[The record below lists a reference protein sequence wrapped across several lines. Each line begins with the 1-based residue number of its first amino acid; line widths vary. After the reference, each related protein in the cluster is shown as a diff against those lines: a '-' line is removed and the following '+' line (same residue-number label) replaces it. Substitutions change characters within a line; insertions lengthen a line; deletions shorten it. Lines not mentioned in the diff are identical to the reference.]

1 MSLETGSRIG
11 PYELLGL
18 IGAGGMGE
26 VYRARDTRLGRDV
39 AIKVLP
45 GEFAADPERLRR
57 FEREAKA
64 TAALSHPNILDVHD
78 VGTHEGVPYLVE
90 ELLEGE
96 SLRERLARG
105 SIPVRE
111 AAGIAMQIAH
121 GLAAAHEKH
130 IVHRDLKPEN
140 VFLTREGTV
149 KILDFGLAKLVETIP
164 TGEADTL
171 THAPTGATEFGR
183 VLGTVAYMAPEQARG
198 MPVDQRAD
206 VFAFGV
212 VLYEMTTGERP
223 FRGETATDTL
233 AAILKEVAAPLPAG
247 VPPQLAAVI
256 ERCLAKDPE
265 QRYQRGS
272 EVLAALEG
280 TRLEGPAP
288 FWPIV
293 TRAARRRPW
302 LLAANTAVALAV
314 LALALDVG
322 GLRGRIL
329 GGAGAGRIN
338 SLAVLPLANLS
349 GDAGQDYLAAGLH
362 EALITDLAR
371 LGGLKRVIARSS
383 VLRFA
388 KTDTPPHKIAEE
400 LGVDALITG
409 SVMRSGERVRVTAQ
423 LVDAETDAQLWAER
437 YERDM
442 RDVLALENDV
452 VAAITRE
459 IRLKLTPQENA
470 RLASSR
476 PVNPEAYEACLKGRF
491 HWYKLSREGLDS
503 AEKYYQLALEKDP
516 SYAPAHEG
524 MANIWLSRTDTGLA
538 ARSEVMPRAT
548 AAVLRALEL
557 DDTFAQA
564 HVTLANLKA
573 LEWDW
578 ATADKE
584 FRRALEL
591 NPNSAEAHFMYADF
605 LITMR
610 RTAEW
615 EAEIR
620 RTLELDPLNFFWQAF
635 LGWHLVYERRYDEAV
650 AQLTKV
656 VQAEPD
662 FSSAHLGLW
671 GAYFKK
677 GADAEALAEAKK
689 FFEVLGD
696 REVVDALNAGWP
708 QGGYRGAMKRA
719 GDTLVA
725 RFQRTYYPAI
735 RVARVLA
742 HAGENE
748 RALEFL
754 EKAFERHET
763 PLYHIG
769 VGWDWDALRPDPR
782 FQALLRRMKLPS
794 S

>member
-1 MSLETGSRIG
+1 MVTPGTRLG
-11 PYELLGL
+11 PYEIVALL
-18 IGAGGMGE
+18 GAGGMGE

-45 GEFAADPERLRR
+45 AEFAADAERLKR

-78 VGTHEGVPYLVE
+78 VGTFEGVPYLVE

-96 SLRERLARG
+96 SLKDRIGRG
-105 SIPVRE
+105 SVPVRE
-111 AAGIAMQIAH
+111 AVGIAVQVAH
-121 GLAAAHEKH
+121 GLAVAHGKS

-140 VFLTREGTV
+140 IFVTKDGVV
-149 KILDFGLAKLVETIP
+149 KILDFGLAKLVEGVPI
-164 TGEADTL
+164 GEADTL
-171 THAPTGATEFGR
+171 THAPTGVTEFGR

-198 MPVDQRAD
+198 MAVDQRAD
-206 VFAFGV
+206 IFAFGV
-212 VLYEMTTGERP
+212 VLYEMVTGEHP
-223 FRGETATDTL
+223 FRGETATDTV
-233 AAILKEVAAPLPAG
+233 AAILKEEPAPLPASA
-247 VPPQLAAVI
+247 PAQLAAVL
-256 ERCLAKDPE
+256 EKCLAKEPE
-265 QRYQRGS
+265 RRYQRGS
-272 EVLAALEG
+272 ELLAALEAVQS
-280 TRLEGPAP
+280 EGAVAL
-288 FWPIV
+288 WPTL
-293 TRAARRRPW
+293 TRAVRRRPR
-302 LLAANTAVALAV
+302 LVAANTAVALAV

-371 LGGLKRVIARSS
+371 LGGLKRVIARGS
-383 VLRFA
+383 VMRFA
-388 KTDTPPHKIAEE
+388 KTDMPPRQIAKE

-409 SVMRSGERVRVTAQ
+409 SVTRSGDRVRVTAQ
-423 LVDAETDAQLWAER
+423 LVDADTDAQLWGER
-437 YERDM
+437 YERDL

-459 IRLKLTPQENA
+459 IRLKLTPQEHA
-470 RLASSR
+470 RLASAR
-476 PVNPEAYEACLKGRF
+476 PINPEAYEACLKGRF
-491 HWYKLSREGLDS
+491 HWYKLSREDLDN
-503 AEKYYQLALEKDP
+503 AERYFKLALEKDP
-516 SYAPAHEG
+516 NYAPAHEG
-524 MANIWLSRTDTGLA
+524 MASVWLSRTDTGLVPP
-538 ARSEVMPRAT
+538 SEAMPRAN
-548 AAVLRALEL
+548 ASALKALEL

-564 HVTLANLKA
+564 HVTLANLKV

-584 FRRALEL
+584 YRRALEI

-605 LITMR
+605 LVTMR

-615 EAEIR
+615 EMETR
-620 RTLELDPLNFFWQAF
+620 RTLELDPLSSFNRCFY
-635 LGWHLVYERRYDEAV
+635 GWHLVYEGRYDEAI
-650 AQLTKV
+650 AQLTRV
-656 VQAEPD
+656 AQAEPN
-662 FSSAHLGLW
+662 FSSVHLGLW

-677 GADAEALAEAKK
+677 GADAEALAEAKR
-689 FFEVLGD
+689 FFAALGD
-696 REVVDALNAGWP
+696 REVADALDAGWAH
-708 QGGYRGAMKRA
+708 GGYRGAMKRA

-742 HAGENE
+742 HAGDNE

-754 EKAFERHET
+754 EKAYERHET

-769 VGWDWDALRPDPR
+769 VGWDWDELRPDPR
-782 FQALLRRMKLPS
+782 FQALLRRMSLPS
-794 S
+794 P

>member
-1 MSLETGSRIG
+1 
-11 PYELLGL
+11 
-18 IGAGGMGE
+18 
-26 VYRARDTRLGRDV
+26 
-39 AIKVLP
+39 
-45 GEFAADPERLRR
+45 
-57 FEREAKA
+57 
-64 TAALSHPNILDVHD
+64 

-96 SLRERLARG
+96 SLKKRIGRG
-105 SIPVRE
+105 AVPVPE
-111 AAGIAMQIAH
+111 AIGIAAQIAH
-121 GLAAAHEKH
+121 GLAVAHDKN

-140 VFLTREGTV
+140 VFVTRDGIV
-149 KILDFGLAKLVETIP
+149 KILDFGLAKLVAGLPI
-164 TGEADTL
+164 GEADTL
-171 THAPTGATEFGR
+171 THVPTGVTEFGR

-198 MPVDQRAD
+198 MAVDQRAD
-206 VFAFGV
+206 IFAFGV
-212 VLYEMTTGERP
+212 VLYEMVTGEHP
-223 FRGETATDTL
+223 FKGATATDTV
-233 AAILKEVAAPLPAG
+233 AAILREEPAPLPSSA
-247 VPPQLAAVI
+247 PTRLAAVL
-256 ERCLAKDPE
+256 EKCLAKEPE
-265 QRYQRGS
+265 GRYQRGS
-272 EVLAALEG
+272 ELLAALEAVQS
-280 TRLEGPAP
+280 EGAVPL
-288 FWPIV
+288 WPTL
-293 TRAARRRPW
+293 TRAVRRRPW
-302 LLAANTAVALAV
+302 LVAANVAAALVV

-388 KTDTPPHKIAEE
+388 KTDMPPRQIAKE

-409 SVMRSGERVRVTAQ
+409 SVMRSGDRVRVTAQ
-423 LVDAETDAQLWAER
+423 LVDADTDAQLWGER
-437 YERDM
+437 YERDL

-459 IRLKLTPQENA
+459 IRLKLTPQEQE
-470 RLASSR
+470 RLASAR

-491 HWYKLSREGLDS
+491 HWYKLSREDLDN
-503 AEKYYQLALEKDP
+503 AERYFKLALEKDP
-516 SYAPAHEG
+516 NYAPAHEG
-524 MANIWLSRTDTGLA
+524 MASVWLSRTDTGLVPP
-538 ARSEVMPRAT
+538 SEAMPRAN
-548 AAVLRALEL
+548 ASALKALEL
-557 DDTFAQA
+557 DDTLAQA
-564 HVTLANLKA
+564 HVTLANLKV

-584 FRRALEL
+584 YRRALEI

-605 LITMR
+605 LVTMR

-615 EAEIR
+615 EMETR
-620 RTLELDPLNFFWQAF
+620 RTLELDPLSSFNRCFY
-635 LGWHLVYERRYDEAV
+635 GWHLVYERRYDEAI
-650 AQLTKV
+650 AQLTRV
-656 VQAEPD
+656 AQAEPN
-662 FSSAHLGLW
+662 FSSVHLGLW

-689 FFEVLGD
+689 FFRVLGD
-696 REVVDALNAGWP
+696 QEVVDALDAGWVE
-708 QGGYRGAMKRA
+708 GGYRGAMKRA

-742 HAGENE
+742 HAGDNE

-754 EKAFERHET
+754 EKAYERHET

-769 VGWDWDALRPDPR
+769 VGWDWDELRPDPR
-782 FQALLRRMKLPS
+782 FQTLLRRMSLPS
-794 S
+794 P

>member
-1 MSLETGSRIG
+1 MQPGTRLG
-11 PYELLGL
+11 PYEILAP

-45 GEFAADPERLRR
+45 AEFAKDPERLRR

-96 SLRERLARG
+96 SLKRRIGRG
-105 SIPVRE
+105 AVPVPE
-111 AAGIAMQIAH
+111 AIGIAVQIAH
-121 GLAAAHEKH
+121 GLAVAHERN

-140 VFLTREGTV
+140 VFVTKEGIV
-149 KILDFGLAKLVETIP
+149 KILDFGLAKLVAGVPI
-164 TGEADTL
+164 GEADTL
-171 THAPTGATEFGR
+171 THVPTGVTEFGR

-198 MPVDQRAD
+198 MAVDQRAD
-206 VFAFGV
+206 IFAFGV
-212 VLYEMTTGERP
+212 VLYEMVTGKRP
-223 FRGETATDTL
+223 FRGETATDTV
-233 AAILKEVAAPLPAG
+233 AAILKEEPAPLPASA
-247 VPPQLAAVI
+247 PTRLAAVL
-256 ERCLAKDPE
+256 EKCLAKEPE
-265 QRYQRGS
+265 RRYQRGS
-272 EVLAALEG
+272 ELLAALDAVQSEG
-280 TRLEGPAP
+280 AVPL
-288 FWPIV
+288 WP
-293 TRAARRRPW
+293 TLMRAVRRHPW
-302 LLAANTAVALAV
+302 LAAVNAAIALVA
-314 LALALDVG
+314 LALALNVG
-322 GLRGRIL
+322 GLRGRL
-329 GGAGAGRIN
+329 AGGGAAQKFR

-371 LGGLKRVIARSS
+371 LGGLKRVIARTS
-383 VLRFA
+383 VMRFA
-388 KTDTPPHKIAEE
+388 KTDKPPRQIAEE

-409 SVMRSGERVRVTAQ
+409 SVLRSGDRVRITAQ
-423 LVDAETDAQLWAER
+423 LVDAETDTQLWAER
-437 YERDM
+437 YERDL

-459 IRLKLTPQENA
+459 IKLKLTPQEHA
-470 RLASSR
+470 RLASAR
-476 PVNPEAYEACLKGRF
+476 PVDPVAYEACLQGRF
-491 HWYKLSREGLDS
+491 HWYKLSREDLDS
-503 AEKYYQLALEKDP
+503 AERYFKLALEKDP
-516 SYAPAHEG
+516 NYAPAHEG
-524 MANIWLSRTDTGLA
+524 MATVWLSRTDTGLV
-538 ARSEVMPRAT
+538 ARSEALPRAN
-548 AAVLRALEL
+548 ASVLKALEL
-557 DDTFAQA
+557 EDTFAQA
-564 HVTLANLKA
+564 HVTLANLKVF
-573 LEWDW
+573 EWDW

-584 FRRALEL
+584 FRRGLEL
-591 NPNSAEAHFMYADF
+591 NPNSAEAHFMYADY

-615 EAEIR
+615 ATEIR
-620 RTLELDPLNFFWQAF
+620 RSIELDPLNYFWQAF
-635 LGWHLVYERRYDEAV
+635 LGWHLLYERRYDEAV
-650 AQLTKV
+650 TQLDKV

-677 GADAEALAEAKK
+677 GADAQALAEAKR
-689 FFEVLGD
+689 FFGVLGD
-696 REVVDALNAGWP
+696 REVVSALDAGWL
-708 QGGYRGAMKRA
+708 QGGYRGAMRRA
-719 GDTLVA
+719 GDVLAA
-725 RFQRTYYPAI
+725 RYQRTYYPAI

-754 EKAFERHET
+754 EKAFERQET

-782 FQALLRRMKLPS
+782 FQALLRRMNLPQ
-794 S
+794 

>member
-1 MSLETGSRIG
+1 MVTPGTRLG
-11 PYELLGL
+11 PYEIVALL
-18 IGAGGMGE
+18 GAGGMGE

-45 GEFAADPERLRR
+45 AEFAADAERLKR

-78 VGTHEGVPYLVE
+78 VGTFEGVPYLVE

-96 SLRERLARG
+96 SLKDRIGRG
-105 SIPVRE
+105 SVPVRE
-111 AAGIAMQIAH
+111 AVGIAVQVAH
-121 GLAAAHEKH
+121 GLAVAHGKS

-140 VFLTREGTV
+140 IFVTKDGVV
-149 KILDFGLAKLVETIP
+149 KILDFGLAKLVEGVPI
-164 TGEADTL
+164 GEADTL
-171 THAPTGATEFGR
+171 THAPTGVTEFGR

-206 VFAFGV
+206 IFAFGV
-212 VLYEMTTGERP
+212 VLYEMVTGEHP
-223 FRGETATDTL
+223 FRGATATDTV
-233 AAILKEVAAPLPAG
+233 AAILREEPAPLPASA
-247 VPPQLAAVI
+247 PTRLAAVL
-256 ERCLAKDPE
+256 EKCLAKEPE
-265 QRYQRGS
+265 RRYQRGS
-272 EVLAALEG
+272 ELLAALEAVQS
-280 TRLEGPAP
+280 EGAVLL
-288 FWPIV
+288 WPTL
-293 TRAARRRPW
+293 TRAVRRRPW
-302 LLAANTAVALAV
+302 LVAANTAVALAV

-371 LGGLKRVIARSS
+371 LGGLKRVIARGS
-383 VLRFA
+383 VMRFA
-388 KTDTPPHKIAEE
+388 KTDMAPRQIAKE

-409 SVMRSGERVRVTAQ
+409 SVTRSGDRVRVTAQ
-423 LVDAETDAQLWAER
+423 LVDADTDAQLWGER
-437 YERDM
+437 YERDL

-459 IRLKLTPQENA
+459 IRLKLTPQEHA
-470 RLASSR
+470 RLASAR
-476 PVNPEAYEACLKGRF
+476 PINPEAYEACLKGRF
-491 HWYKLSREGLDS
+491 HWYKLSREDLDN
-503 AEKYYQLALEKDP
+503 AERYFKLALEKDP
-516 SYAPAHEG
+516 NYAPAHEG
-524 MANIWLSRTDTGLA
+524 MASVWLSRTDTGLVPP
-538 ARSEVMPRAT
+538 SEAMPRAN
-548 AAVLRALEL
+548 ASALKALEL

-564 HVTLANLKA
+564 HVTLANLKV

-584 FRRALEL
+584 YRRALEI

-605 LITMR
+605 LVTMR

-615 EAEIR
+615 EMETR
-620 RTLELDPLNFFWQAF
+620 RTLELDPLSSFNRCFY
-635 LGWHLVYERRYDEAV
+635 GWHLVYERRYDEAI
-650 AQLTKV
+650 AQLTRV
-656 VQAEPD
+656 AQAEPN
-662 FSSAHLGLW
+662 FSSVHLGLW

-677 GADAEALAEAKK
+677 GADAEALAEAKR
-689 FFEVLGD
+689 FFAALGD
-696 REVVDALNAGWP
+696 REVADALDAGWAH
-708 QGGYRGAMKRA
+708 GGYRGAMKRA

-742 HAGENE
+742 HAGDNE

-754 EKAFERHET
+754 EKAYERHET

-769 VGWDWDALRPDPR
+769 VGWDWDELRPDPR
-782 FQALLRRMKLPS
+782 FQALLRRMSLPS
-794 S
+794 P

>member
-1 MSLETGSRIG
+1 MLTTGTHLG
-11 PYELLGL
+11 PYEILGL

-45 GEFAADPERLRR
+45 AEFAADAERLKR

-78 VGTHEGVPYLVE
+78 VGTHEGAPYLVE

-105 SIPVRE
+105 AVPARE
-111 AAGIAMQIAH
+111 ALGIVVQIAH
-121 GLAAAHEKH
+121 GLAVAHEKS

-140 VFLTREGTV
+140 VFVTKDGIV
-149 KILDFGLAKLVETIP
+149 KILDFGLAKLVEGVPI
-164 TGEADTL
+164 GEVDTL
-171 THAPTGATEFGR
+171 THAPTSVTEFGR

-198 MPVDQRAD
+198 MAVDQRTD
-206 VFAFGV
+206 IFAFGV
-212 VLYEMTTGERP
+212 VLYEMVTGEHP
-223 FRGETATDTL
+223 FRGETATDTV
-233 AAILKEVAAPLPAG
+233 AAILKEEPAPLPASA
-247 VPPQLAAVI
+247 PAQLAAVL
-256 ERCLAKDPE
+256 EKCLAKEPE
-265 QRYQRGS
+265 RRYQRGS
-272 EVLAALEG
+272 ELLAALEAVQS
-280 TRLEGPAP
+280 EGAVPL
-288 FWPIV
+288 WPTL
-293 TRAARRRPW
+293 TRAVRRRPW
-302 LLAANTAVALAV
+302 LVAANVAVALAV

-329 GGAGAGRIN
+329 GGAGARRIN

-371 LGGLKRVIARSS
+371 LGGLKRVIARGS
-383 VLRFA
+383 VMRFA
-388 KTDTPPHKIAEE
+388 KTEMPPRQIAKE

-409 SVMRSGERVRVTAQ
+409 SVMRSGDRVRVTAQ
-423 LVDAETDAQLWAER
+423 LVDADTDAQLWGER
-437 YERDM
+437 YERNL

-459 IRLKLTPQENA
+459 IRLKLTPQEHA
-470 RLASSR
+470 RLASAR

-503 AEKYYQLALEKDP
+503 AEKYYTLALEKDP
-516 SYAPAHEG
+516 NYAPAHEG
-524 MANIWLSRTDTGLA
+524 MANVWLSRTDTGLV
-538 ARSEVMPRAT
+538 ARSEAMPRAN
-548 AAVLRALEL
+548 ASALKALEL

-564 HVTLANLKA
+564 HVTLANLKIM
-573 LEWDW
+573 EWDW

-605 LITMR
+605 LVTMR

-615 EAEIR
+615 ESEVR
-620 RTLELDPLNFFWQAF
+620 RSLELDPLNFFWQAF
-635 LGWHLVYERRYDEAV
+635 LGWHLVYERRYDEAI

-677 GADAEALAEAKK
+677 GADAAALAEAKK
-689 FFEVLGD
+689 FFGILGD
-696 REVVDALNAGWP
+696 REVVDALDAGWSHA
-708 QGGYRGAMKRA
+708 GYRGAMRRA
-719 GDTLVA
+719 GDVLVA
-725 RFQRTYYPAI
+725 RYQRTYYPAI

-742 HAGENE
+742 HAGDSE

-754 EKAFERHET
+754 EKAYERQET

-769 VGWDWDALRPDPR
+769 VGWDWDELRSDPR
-782 FQALLRRMKLPS
+782 FQSLLRRMSLPS
-794 S
+794 P

>member
-1 MSLETGSRIG
+1 VLRAGARLG
-11 PYELLGL
+11 PYEIVALL
-18 IGAGGMGE
+18 GAGGMGE

-45 GEFAADPERLRR
+45 AEFAADAERLKR

-64 TAALSHPNILDVHD
+64 TAALSHPNILNVHD
-78 VGTHEGVPYLVE
+78 VGTFEGVPYLVE

-96 SLRERLARG
+96 SLKDRIGRG
-105 SIPVRE
+105 SVPVRE
-111 AAGIAMQIAH
+111 AVGIAVQVAH
-121 GLAAAHEKH
+121 GLAVAHGKS

-140 VFLTREGTV
+140 IFVTKDGVV
-149 KILDFGLAKLVETIP
+149 KILDFGLAKLVEGVPI
-164 TGEADTL
+164 GEADTL
-171 THAPTGATEFGR
+171 THAPTGVTEFGR

-206 VFAFGV
+206 IFAFGV
-212 VLYEMTTGERP
+212 VLYEMVTGEHP
-223 FRGETATDTL
+223 FRGATATDTV
-233 AAILKEVAAPLPAG
+233 AAILREEPAPLPASA
-247 VPPQLAAVI
+247 PTRLAAVL
-256 ERCLAKDPE
+256 EKCLAKEPE
-265 QRYQRGS
+265 RRYQRGS
-272 EVLAALEG
+272 ELLAALEAVQS
-280 TRLEGPAP
+280 EGAVLL
-288 FWPIV
+288 WPTL
-293 TRAARRRPW
+293 TRAVRRRPW
-302 LLAANTAVALAV
+302 LVAANTAVALAV

-329 GGAGAGRIN
+329 GGAGVGRIN

-371 LGGLKRVIARSS
+371 LGGLKRVIARGS
-383 VLRFA
+383 VMRFA
-388 KTDTPPHKIAEE
+388 KTDMPPRQIAKE

-409 SVMRSGERVRVTAQ
+409 SVMRSGDRVRVTAQ
-423 LVDAETDAQLWAER
+423 LVDADTDAQLWGER
-437 YERDM
+437 YERDL

-459 IRLKLTPQENA
+459 IRLKLTPQEHA
-470 RLASSR
+470 RLASAR
-476 PVNPEAYEACLKGRF
+476 PINPEAYEACLKGRF
-491 HWYKLSREGLDS
+491 HWYKLSREDLDN
-503 AEKYYQLALEKDP
+503 AERYFKLALEKDP
-516 SYAPAHEG
+516 NYAPAHEG
-524 MANIWLSRTDTGLA
+524 MASVWLSRTDTGLVPP
-538 ARSEVMPRAT
+538 SEAMPRAN
-548 AAVLRALEL
+548 ASALKALEL

-564 HVTLANLKA
+564 HVTLANLKV

-584 FRRALEL
+584 YRRALEI

-605 LITMR
+605 LVTMR

-615 EAEIR
+615 EMETR
-620 RTLELDPLNFFWQAF
+620 RTLELDPLSSFNRCFY
-635 LGWHLVYERRYDEAV
+635 GWHLVYERRYDEAI
-650 AQLTKV
+650 AQLTRV
-656 VQAEPD
+656 AQAEPN
-662 FSSAHLGLW
+662 FSSVHLGLW

-677 GADAEALAEAKK
+677 GADAEALAEAKR
-689 FFEVLGD
+689 FFAALGD
-696 REVVDALNAGWP
+696 REVADALDAGWAH
-708 QGGYRGAMKRA
+708 GGYRGAMKRA

-742 HAGENE
+742 HAGDNE

-754 EKAFERHET
+754 EKAYERHET

-769 VGWDWDALRPDPR
+769 VGWDWDELRPDPR
-782 FQALLRRMKLPS
+782 FQALLRRMSLPS
-794 S
+794 P